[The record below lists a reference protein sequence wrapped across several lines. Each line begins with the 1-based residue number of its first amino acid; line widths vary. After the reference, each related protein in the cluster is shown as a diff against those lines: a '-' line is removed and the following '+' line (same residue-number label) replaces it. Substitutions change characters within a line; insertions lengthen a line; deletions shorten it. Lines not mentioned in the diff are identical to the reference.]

1 MPADSKLLKDLNQYS
16 RLSRKKQ
23 KIDHAP
29 FGRGDFTGLITPV
42 KNLKSTGLDDDEKAN
57 ASMSSKALG
66 GSFDNAGKG
75 GDDFSG
81 GDGSFQKK
89 QKPSIERK

>member
-1 MPADSKLLKDLNQYS
+1 MKKLK
-16 RLSRKKQ
+16 
-23 KIDHAP
+23 
-29 FGRGDFTGLITPV
+29 T
-42 KNLKSTGLDDDEKAN
+42 TGLDDDKKAN
-57 ASMSSKALG
+57 ASMFSKALG